1 MCVGGAVDVAVSRS
15 LVTYWHSFSFGLGI
29 FSPRMMCQESSGS
42 SVLAQQSII
51 SQSVSRK
58 RKKTGVGVGRR
69 VCKSV
74 LRHLARSLL
83 YGPLYLWSYCTWLR
97 ERLSEKTDFWPVNFS
112 ENHRRLCWPGYFKL
126 YPLQLSF
133 FKQGS

>member
-1 MCVGGAVDVAVSRS
+1 MCVGGAADVAVSRS

-69 VCKSV
+69 EQRQRQRGKKGG
-74 LRHLARSLL
+74 R
-83 YGPLYLWSYCTWLR
+83 R
-97 ERLSEKTDFWPVNFS
+97 EEGSEVIV
-112 ENHRRLCWPGYFKL
+112 
-126 YPLQLSF
+126 
-133 FKQGS
+133 

>member
-1 MCVGGAVDVAVSRS
+1 MDVAVSRS

-69 VCKSV
+69 EQRQRQRGKKGG
-74 LRHLARSLL
+74 R
-83 YGPLYLWSYCTWLR
+83 R
-97 ERLSEKTDFWPVNFS
+97 EEGSEVIV
-112 ENHRRLCWPGYFKL
+112 
-126 YPLQLSF
+126 
-133 FKQGS
+133 